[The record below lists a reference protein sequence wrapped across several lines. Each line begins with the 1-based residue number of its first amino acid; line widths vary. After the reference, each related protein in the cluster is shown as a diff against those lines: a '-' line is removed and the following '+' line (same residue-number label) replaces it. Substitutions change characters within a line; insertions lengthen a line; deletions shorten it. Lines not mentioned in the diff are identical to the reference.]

1 MNIVHQIK
9 DSFLR
14 WIDAVA
20 ASAQALLNR
29 WGSQRQVVV
38 TEEGQ
43 DTFTLHALSGAK
55 DVSVPDQQI
64 RIAQGAVAEGL
75 SADWPTWIRGS
86 RVQLVLQPSRF
97 MFRPL
102 ELPKRASEFLD
113 GIVRAQIDRLTPWTA
128 GEAVYSWS
136 PPVEAANDRIQL
148 TVAATARSLVMPYV
162 QAFDALGAASVAVS
176 TKADGSEAAALNVF
190 VQRSGGVLDV
200 TRIRRILT
208 LVFAVAGVTAVLAS
222 GLSSF
227 VVDSLDSEQQDI
239 THKITVRR
247 AAMRQN
253 ADGGAQRMLERRK
266 QTTPASVIAIEAL
279 SKLLPDHTY
288 VTELRIEGGK
298 VQVAG
303 VTADAPSLIRLMEQS
318 PHFARATFYAPTTRS
333 PGEPGERFHIEA
345 LLKPH
350 FGPDT

>member
-1 MNIVHQIK
+1 MNIVRQIS

-20 ASAQALLNR
+20 ASVHAALSR
-29 WGSQRQVVV
+29 WGSQRHVVV
-38 TEEGQ
+38 TEEGP
-43 DTFTLHALSGAK
+43 DTFTLHALGGAK

-86 RVQLVLQPSRF
+86 RIQLILQPSRF

-102 ELPKRASEFLD
+102 ELPKRAAEFLD
-113 GIVRAQIDRLTPWTA
+113 GIVRAQIDRLTPWTTA
-128 GEAVYSWS
+128 EAVYSWT
-136 PPVEAANDRIQL
+136 PPVEAGADRIKL

-162 QAFDALGAASVAVS
+162 QALAALGAASVAVS
-176 TKADGSEAAALNVF
+176 TRSDGSPAATMTVF
-190 VQRSGGVLDV
+190 EQRSGGALDV
-200 TRIRRILT
+200 TKIRRILT

-222 GLSSF
+222 GVSSF

-247 AAMRQN
+247 AAMRKN
-253 ADGGAQRMLERRK
+253 VDGGAQRMLERRK
-266 QTTPASVIAIEAL
+266 QTTAASVVVLEAL
-279 SKLLPDHTY
+279 SKLLPDHTF

-303 VTADAPSLIRLMEQS
+303 ITADAPSLIRLMEQS
-318 PHFARATFYAPTTRS
+318 PHFERATFYAPSTRS
-333 PGEPGERFHIEA
+333 PGESGERFHIEA